1 MTESTFDRANA
12 LESDVGAD
20 MLFLDMP
27 GHLLRRCQQIAVA
40 AFLEECRGF
49 DLTPLHYA
57 TLSALDRFGPMDQV
71 TLGGVTALDR
81 TTIIVV
87 LKKLEE
93 RELITRTTSDR
104 DKRANIVAIADVGRQ
119 AVQAVSPS
127 VQRAQKSMLSPL
139 NARERAQLLALL
151 KKMANGNNGL
161 SRAPHRLPRSAR
173 EKLDRGRTK
182 AWTTQSTAT

>member
-1 MTESTFDRANA
+1 MAEPTVDRTDA
-12 LESDVGAD
+12 LEGDEGVDAI
-20 MLFLDMP
+20 FIDMP

-40 AFLEECRGF
+40 VFLEECRGF
-49 DLTPLHYA
+49 DLTPLQYA

-93 RELITRTTSDR
+93 RELITRATSDKDR
-104 DKRANIVAIADVGRQ
+104 RANIVAVTDAGRQ
-119 AVQAVSPS
+119 ALRAVSPS
-127 VQRAQKSMLSPL
+127 VLRAQKSMLSPL
-139 NARERAQLLALL
+139 NAREQGQLLALL

-161 SRAPHRLPRSAR
+161 SRAPHRLP
-173 EKLDRGRTK
+173 L
-182 AWTTQSTAT
+182 